1 MKNPKLQYYVKL
13 CLALLMWAG
22 MYHVVKPAAE
32 LGDPV
37 LIAFIRYFISAG
49 LLLVVLRVKTK
60 QWIPKLTLQQWLLIF
75 CIGVIGICVYNILF
89 FNAEAL
95 ISGNIVAILYS
106 FTPCLTTVISAYV
119 FKNKLNRLSK
129 IGILIALCGS
139 IGVVNYATPE
149 CGQFFCS
156 NIFASINRG
165 EIYGVLATIAFAC
178 YSVLSKYTA
187 QKNVSAMVLT
197 AYSALVGC
205 ILLGVVALFQ
215 SDFNMIGHF
224 NLSIWLALIYMSV
237 FGTVVSYLW
246 YTAAIINLGVF
257 KTVVFQNTIPLQTV
271 IIGYIFYHDEISRG
285 VMLCGGVVLF
295 GVYLT
300 NFALSSRR
308 SS

>member
-1 MKNPKLQYYVKL
+1 MKNSKLQYYVKL

-37 LIAFIRYFISAG
+37 LIAFLRYLISAV
-49 LLLVVLRVKTK
+49 LLLLILRVRTK
-60 QWIPKLTLQQWLLIF
+60 QWLPKLGLNQWLLVF
-75 CIGVIGICVYNILF
+75 CIGAIGICVYNILF

-106 FTPCLTTVISAYV
+106 FTPCLTTIISAYV
-119 FKNKLNRLSK
+119 FKNKLNFLSK
-129 IGILIALCGS
+129 VGILIALCGS

-165 EIYGVLATIAFAC
+165 EIYGILATIAFAC

-197 AYSALVGC
+197 TYSALIGC
-205 ILLGVVALFQ
+205 ILLGIITLFQ
-215 SDFNMIGHF
+215 SDFSQISHF
-224 NLSIWLALIYMSV
+224 GMSIWLALVYMSV
-237 FGTVVSYLW
+237 FGTVISYLW
-246 YTAAIINLGVF
+246 YTSAIINLGVF

-285 VMLCGGVVLF
+285 VMFCGIVVLF

-308 SS
+308 FA